1 MLKGGNSVST
11 ELDSLEIRIQSD
23 SQTAAAGIDKLEAS
37 LSRLK
42 GTAKGG
48 AGLTSTVNQI
58 NKLSSALGS
67 LQNLNGLSAL
77 AKALEP
83 LQSVS
88 KASGLISTVNALKKI
103 PDITRQLSSSEL
115 RKFGL
120 QMQLVAKYMAPLAT
134 EMQKV
139 ANGFAAFPARIQRVI
154 QGNSSL
160 AASNKKTASS
170 FTLLGSPITTAIAK
184 LTAYGYVTR
193 QVVGFLA
200 DCVMSV
206 NSYVENINLF
216 QVSMGEFY
224 DEAFAYAQLV
234 NEKLG
239 IDPSE
244 WMRTQ
249 GVCQSIATG
258 VGVAEDQ
265 AYALSEGLTELAYDI
280 SSLYNEDMESSA
292 QRLQSALAGEIEPIR
307 RLGIAISEASLSEFA
322 LSKGID
328 KSIES
333 MTEQE
338 KALLRTLKIMESAGE
353 IGAIGDFAKTLES
366 PANALRVLNQQITQ
380 LKRSIG
386 SVLLPILVQVI
397 PYIQAF
403 VELLTEAISALAA
416 LVGFEL
422 PTWDANDWGAGI
434 STGASDAAGAV
445 SDATDAVKEL
455 KNATMGIDELNIISP
470 PEASGAGAGGL
481 GADWAAGLEI
491 PDIWDKKAL
500 EEMQSQVDVLKEKLR
515 PVFNL
520 ALAIGAAFLAWKI
533 GSSIFS
539 GLNSLKTLMG
549 TIFGSKLFKSFTAQL
564 ASTLGAMILQ
574 FNIAGGGVSGFLSV
588 LKMLAAGAAPVVAV
602 ILLIASTL
610 KVLVQRWDDIKAAM
624 ESIFEKLGIQQKLQ
638 ALQQKLD
645 ELGQKLGWVDGF
657 WQGLK
662 ATISSLLDL
671 IGGVVITVLG
681 SLLTGAF
688 NGLVEVVSGLITAV
702 SGVLD
707 IFSGLAD
714 FLVGVFTLDLEKV
727 KSGVEQM
734 GSGIKQVFSGLWQAV
749 VGGVTEFVNG
759 VLTAISELGG
769 TLLNEKI
776 PEIIQGIKDWFMN
789 VWNFFKE
796 TLPRWWNETI
806 APWFT
811 LERWAQLGKMALD
824 GLISG
829 LSKIGESIWNWGED
843 VINKVKEVLGIHS
856 PSTVFEGL
864 GVYAIEGLRMGM
876 SGITFMSALFN
887 EQISAMKLSATTF
900 FTDMKLMFDTAMA
913 ELNEAIAVMMEQNK
927 ANTET
932 IAANYQEMASK
943 SNSAIRS
950 IISSLNSIP
959 RNIRTVH
966 TIVTRRVSGGSS
978 GDDVDGYA
986 SGGFPTP
993 GQLFLAREAGPELV
1007 GSIGGRTA
1015 VANNDQIVQGIAQGV
1030 YDAMIKAAEAT
1041 AGNGQPIIVEL
1052 NGDKVGRSVTNWQ
1065 QKQGASITKGAFAYA
1080 Y

>member
-1 MLKGGNSVST
+1 MAA
-11 ELDSLEIRIQSD
+11 ELDSLELRVEGESKGAVSSLD
-23 SQTAAAGIDKLEAS
+23 RLESS

-42 GTAKGG
+42 ATAKGG

-58 NKLSSALGS
+58 KKLSAALSGLKGVTS
-67 LQNLNGLSAL
+67 LGNL

-83 LQSVS
+83 LSAVN
-88 KASGLISTVNALKKI
+88 KASGLISTVNALQKI
-103 PDITRQLSSSEL
+103 PAITKQLSSSEL

-134 EMQKV
+134 EMQKIS
-139 ANGFAAFPARIQRVI
+139 NGFAAFPLRIQKII
-154 QGNSSL
+154 QANEGLGKSNAEVATSFQKVQSPM
-160 AASNKKTASS
+160 ASAT
-170 FTLLGSPITTAIAK
+170 AK
-184 LTAYGYVTR
+184 LAAYGYSARLATN
-193 QVVGFLA
+193 FLI
-200 DCVMSV
+200 DCVSSV
-206 NSYVENINLF
+206 NDYVENINLF

-239 IDPSE
+239 IDPSQ

-249 GVCQSIATG
+249 GVFQSIATG
-258 VGVAEDQ
+258 FGIAEEQ
-265 AYALSEGLTELAYDI
+265 AYALSEGLTELSYDL
-280 SSLYNEDMESSA
+280 SSLYNEDMETSA

-307 RLGIAISEASLSEFA
+307 RLGIAISEASLKEFA
-322 LSKGID
+322 MAKGID
-328 KSIES
+328 KSVES

-338 KALLRTLKIMESAGE
+338 KALLRTLKIMEGVGD
-353 IGAIGDFAKTLES
+353 IGAIGDFARTLES

-386 SVLLPILVQVI
+386 SVLIPIIMQVL

-403 VELLTEAISALAA
+403 VELLTDAISALAA
-416 LVGFEL
+416 LVGFTL
-422 PTWDANDWGAGI
+422 PTWDANDWSA
-434 STGASDAAGAV
+434 SVSAGASAAADAV
-445 SDATDAVKEL
+445 SGTADAVKEL
-455 KNATMGIDELNIISP
+455 KNATMGFDELNIISP
-470 PEASGAGAGGL
+470 PEASGSGAGGA

-491 PDIWDKKAL
+491 PDIWDKEAL
-500 EEMQSQVDVLKEKLR
+500 AEMETKVDELKEKLK
-515 PVFNL
+515 PIFDL
-520 ALAIGAAFLAWKI
+520 AVAIGAAFLAWKI
-533 GSSIFS
+533 GSAIFS
-539 GLNSLKTLMG
+539 GLSSLKKVMG
-549 TIFGSKLFKSFTAQL
+549 KIFNSKLVKGFTTQL

-610 KVLVQRWDDIKAAM
+610 KVLIQRWDDIKAAM
-624 ESIFEKLGIQQKLQ
+624 QNIFEELGIQEKLQ
-638 ALQQKLD
+638 ALQDKLD

-662 ATISSLLDL
+662 STLSSLMDL
-671 IGGVVITVLG
+671 IGGTVITVIG

-688 NGLVEVVSGLITAV
+688 NGLIEVLSGLTDII

-707 IFSGLAD
+707 IFSGLSE

-727 KSGVEQM
+727 KSGVSQV
-734 GSGIKQVFSGLWQAV
+734 GNGIKQVFSGLWQAV

-759 VLTAISELGG
+759 VITAISELGG

-776 PEIIQGIKDWFMN
+776 PEIIQGIKDWWGS
-789 VWNFFKE
+789 VVDFFTE
-796 TLPRWWNETI
+796 ALPQWWEETI

-811 LERWAQLGKMALD
+811 WEKWAELGKMALQ
-824 GLISG
+824 GLING
-829 LSKIGESIWNWGED
+829 LSSIGESIWNWGESLVD
-843 VINKVKEVLGIHS
+843 KVCEVLGINS

-864 GVYAIEGLRMGM
+864 GVYAVQGLQIGM
-876 SGITFMSALFN
+876 SGITFMSALFD
-887 EQISAMKLSATTF
+887 QQLSAMKLSATTF
-900 FTDMKLMFDTAMA
+900 FSEMKLMFDTAME
-913 ELNEAIAVMMEQNK
+913 ELNAAIAVMMEQNK

-932 IAANYQEMASK
+932 ITANYQEMASK
-943 SNSAIRS
+943 SNSAIQS

-986 SGGFPTP
+986 TGGFPTP

-1030 YDAMIKAAEAT
+1030 YDAVVKAMEAT
-1041 AGNGQPIIVEL
+1041 AGNGQPIVVEL

-1065 QKQGASITKGAFAYA
+1065 QKQGATITKGAFTYA